1 MKHSQGIIRLCDIRD
16 ESVGGKARGLKLLL
30 DLGLPVPDGFVLIL
44 PDPETLDEK
53 LLQQYLFLL
62 GDGPKAIRSSAISE
76 DSQTASFAG
85 QFETILNVS
94 GIDAVRQAINTC
106 VGTAGAERVRNYSR
120 NRIPQSDSRISVLV
134 QNMVPASISGV
145 LFTADPVTHRRDM
158 CVINAVK
165 GTGDVLVSGKTDAHH
180 YEVFR
185 SGSNLH
191 LAAQSNWQLLPVTL
205 LQELLAGALKT
216 EEAAGIPVDMEWA
229 VDASGK
235 LFWLQARPVTT
246 LQEVHYNELDTV
258 KGPSNAIWTLG
269 NIGEMMPGV
278 TTPLTYSVV
287 VDAIDF
293 GMCML
298 AAKGGAF
305 RMKERDG
312 YH

>member
-1 MKHSQGIIRLCDIRD
+1 LKHSQGIIRLCDIRD

-165 GTGDVLVSGKTDAHH
+165 GT
-180 YEVFR
+180 
-185 SGSNLH
+185 
-191 LAAQSNWQLLPVTL
+191 
-205 LQELLAGALKT
+205 
-216 EEAAGIPVDMEWA
+216 
-229 VDASGK
+229 
-235 LFWLQARPVTT
+235 
-246 LQEVHYNELDTV
+246 
-258 KGPSNAIWTLG
+258 
-269 NIGEMMPGV
+269 
-278 TTPLTYSVV
+278 
-287 VDAIDF
+287 
-293 GMCML
+293 
-298 AAKGGAF
+298 
-305 RMKERDG
+305 
-312 YH
+312 